1 VNEAQTYIRNL
12 WLAGLGVVAEVEA
25 ESRTLFDGLVE
36 KGRPVEERQKRTAQA
51 VTEHTATA
59 LRELGQL
66 VQDTVEYESKSLMKR
81 LGLATRD
88 DFSAL
93 SSRLETLSSKIDEV
107 AARRKVDAAEAAEA
121 AETDEPVI
129 LAADGT
135 PVTVEG

>member
-1 VNEAQTYIRNL
+1 MIEAQTYIRNL
-12 WLAGLGVVAEVEA
+12 WLAGLGAVVEVET
-25 ESRTLFDGLVE
+25 ESRGLFRKLVE
-36 KGRPVEERQKRTAQA
+36 RGRPVEERQKRAAQA
-51 VTEHTATA
+51 VTEHTEVA

-66 VQDTVEYESKSLMKR
+66 VQDTVEYESKSLMRR

-93 SSRLETLSSKIDEV
+93 STRLETLSRKIDEV
-107 AARRKVDAAEAAEA
+107 AARQKVDAAEM
-121 AETDEPVI
+121 DEPVI

>member
-1 VNEAQTYIRNL
+1 MNEAQTYIRNL
-12 WLAGLGVVAEVEA
+12 WLAGLGAVVEVDS
-25 ESRTLFDGLVE
+25 ESRGLFRQLVE
-36 KGRPVEERQKRTAQA
+36 RGRPVEERQKRAAQA
-51 VTEHTATA
+51 VTEHTAMA

-88 DFSAL
+88 DFSSL
-93 SSRLETLSSKIDEV
+93 SSQLETLSKKIDEV
-107 AARRKVDAAEAAEA
+107 AARRKVDA

>member
-1 VNEAQTYIRNL
+1 MIEAQTYIRNL
-12 WLAGLGVVAEVEA
+12 WLAGLGAVVEVET
-25 ESRTLFDGLVE
+25 ESRGLFRQLVE
-36 KGRPVEERQKRTAQA
+36 RGRPVEERQKRAAQA
-51 VTEHTATA
+51 VTEHTEVA

-66 VQDTVEYESKSLMKR
+66 VQDTVEYESKSLMRR

-93 SSRLETLSSKIDEV
+93 STRLETLSRKIDEV
-107 AARRKVDAAEAAEA
+107 AARQKVDAAEM
-121 AETDEPVI
+121 DEPVI

>member
-1 VNEAQTYIRNL
+1 MNEAQTYIRNL
-12 WLAGLGVVAEVEA
+12 WLAGLGAVVEA
-25 ESRTLFDGLVE
+25 GTESRGLFRQLVE
-36 KGRPVEERQKRTAQA
+36 RGRPVEERQKRAAQA
-51 VTEHTATA
+51 VTEHTAMA

-81 LGLATRD
+81 FGLATRD
-88 DFSAL
+88 DFTVL
-93 SSRLETLSSKIDEV
+93 STRLETLSRKIDEV

>member
-1 VNEAQTYIRNL
+1 MIEAQTYIRNL
-12 WLAGLGVVAEVEA
+12 WLAGLGAVVEVEA
-25 ESRTLFDGLVE
+25 EGRGLFRQLVE
-36 KGRPVEERQKRTAQA
+36 RGRPVKERQKRAAQA
-51 VTEHTATA
+51 VTEHTEVA

-66 VQDTVEYESKSLMKR
+66 VQDTVEYESKNLMKR

-88 DFSAL
+88 DFSVL
-93 SSRLETLSSKIDEV
+93 STRLETLSRKIDEV
-107 AARRKVDAAEAAEA
+107 AARRKVDA